1 MNNKKIGDL
10 NFSSNILNNIV
21 DSIKNLN
28 DNSYLPAVFLLIIT
42 ISGNFLAETFSCSIR
57 QLLENNYIAK
67 NILLFFLIFFTS
79 SINANS
85 HESPLVKLRKAFII
99 YIFFIMFSKMN
110 LFFTIIGF
118 AILCCIYISNDY
130 YNFLTFKKEKIDHNY
145 DNFQD
150 ILRISLIIWTLV
162 GFIVYFLKQKRDH
175 KNNFNLLTFFIGKKF
190 CQNKNRF
197 KN

>member
-110 LFFTIIGF
+110 KQAG
-118 AILCCIYISNDY
+118 
-130 YNFLTFKKEKIDHNY
+130 
-145 DNFQD
+145 
-150 ILRISLIIWTLV
+150 IWT
-162 GFIVYFLKQKRDH
+162 FYQYF
-175 KNNFNLLTFFIGKKF
+175 
-190 CQNKNRF
+190 RF
-197 KN
+197 KRKPGIRQIFVKTKSCN